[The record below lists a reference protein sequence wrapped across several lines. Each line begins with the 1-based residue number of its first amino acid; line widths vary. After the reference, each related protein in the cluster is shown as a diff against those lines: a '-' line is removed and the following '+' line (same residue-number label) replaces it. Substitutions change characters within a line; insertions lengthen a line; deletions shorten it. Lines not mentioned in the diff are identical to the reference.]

1 LRLTMK
7 SASVPKKAKDSGI
20 GTKCESS
27 LHRVLKFRYSG
38 AGSTEKEVGGFIADG
53 VNQQGEFIEVQ
64 IGSFAP
70 LKKKLAAFAKLGRV
84 IIIHPIVIN
93 KYIEVFDDR
102 SKYLYRRK
110 SPRHGCEWDL
120 FYHLVHAPELAAQ
133 RGIGIELALVDITE
147 KRIRDGKGSWRR
159 RGMSILDRE
168 LAAWHGC
175 LNLNCPRDYR
185 RFIPFADNE
194 EFTAAQLAEKAGID
208 TGLSRKTIYVLKK
221 IDVIRK
227 TGKQGR
233 AALYQAS
240 AMSSSSRLF
249 SAKRSVTARR
259 SSK

>member
-1 LRLTMK
+1 LRLTK
-7 SASVPKKAKDSGI
+7 KPASLPKKVKNPAIGI
-20 GTKCESS
+20 ESESS

-38 AGSTEKEVGGFIADG
+38 AGSTEKEVAGFIADA
-53 VNQQGEFIEVQ
+53 VNQHGEFIEVQ
-64 IGSFAP
+64 TGSFAP
-70 LKKKLAAFAKLGRV
+70 LRKKVAAFAKLGRV

-93 KYIEVFDDR
+93 KYIEVYDKNGKPLR
-102 SKYLYRRK
+102 RRK

-120 FYHLVHAPELAAQ
+120 FYHLVYAPELAAQ
-133 RGIGIELALVDITE
+133 RGICIELALVDITE
-147 KRIRDGKGSWRR
+147 KRIQDGKGSWRR
-159 RGMSILDRE
+159 KGMSILDKE

-175 LNLNCPRDYR
+175 LNLNRPRDYR
-185 RFIPFADNE
+185 RFIPFANGE
-194 EFTAAQLAEKAGID
+194 EFTAAQLAKKAGINP
-208 TGLSRKTIYVLKK
+208 GLSRKTIYVLKK